1 MSKAINYL
9 NEKNGITESYP
20 WAAVIDYTSF
30 KWRDI
35 QSIAK
40 PLSNK
45 TELYLFISTD
55 SIYNNTPFD
64 GVKIKESKHE
74 LEEMYKQ
81 QKGTKISDKYG
92 YVIMFL
98 ITG

>member
-9 NEKNGITESYP
+9 NEKNGITESFQ

-40 PLSNK
+40 PL
-45 TELYLFISTD
+45 
-55 SIYNNTPFD
+55 
-64 GVKIKESKHE
+64 
-74 LEEMYKQ
+74 
-81 QKGTKISDKYG
+81 
-92 YVIMFL
+92 
-98 ITG
+98 